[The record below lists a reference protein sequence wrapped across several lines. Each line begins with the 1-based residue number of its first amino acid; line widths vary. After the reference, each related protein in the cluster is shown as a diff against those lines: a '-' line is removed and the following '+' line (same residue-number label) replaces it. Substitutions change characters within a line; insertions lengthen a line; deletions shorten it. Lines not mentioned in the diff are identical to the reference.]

1 MNRQED
7 FFYFSAIPY
16 SRENTKDLLLTGIVN
31 PRLNTLLFEGDY
43 PIIKTM
49 ALSLMGLLPQVEVI
63 EGCPLKCSLGNRA
76 ALCSDCSAKYYGNK
90 PFRIGFMDPEI
101 YIIDSKKSVD
111 DLNDF
116 IGNLRTFRGVVLLD
130 RISTLDQGILRHLF
144 SHPLLT
150 GAPLVESRFKIMA
163 LKDEEDP
170 ALDEALK
177 NQFGLIF
184 NQYALGR
191 EVEDDEFL
199 NRVKAFDSEREKF
212 QELWQGENE
221 EIKDAVNHA
230 KDTIGNVYI
239 PLEVLVESKKIVNK
253 RPRAIEYPDRVFNEV
268 VSALC
273 ALRKLPSVSIDL
285 YEQASQIIFPEKSES
300 RKRKKV
306 APMDLR
312 ATISLKGIS
321 TLVRKKGA
329 VQALIDEELEREKQ
343 KAEQEKKLVSS
354 SQEKSPGPVL
364 SPPRFEKPAVIERKP
379 LPTSAAIF
387 TEASGSGKPAEVKE
401 VRMASKPA
409 DETNEPTDRK
419 KLSLSVILVFDASG
433 NSWIGQVKE
442 IMSQVLN
449 MLKVKY
455 IFNLSIAAF
464 REKEAI
470 ILLPPTKDFSIAVEA
485 LRHMVVGGKAPLA
498 EGILK
503 GKELAT
509 DSKRLFPDDK
519 PLVVLFT
526 DGRANVSNSSLSP
539 SEAAKAA
546 CKELTSSNIS
556 MAIVDLEAG
565 FLRFG
570 FSEELAKISKGWS
583 YHPDQLDAEHFGE
596 YFSELLEK
604 ESKEKSLKK

>member
-1 MNRQED
+1 M
-7 FFYFSAIPY
+7 
-16 SRENTKDLLLTGIVN
+16 
-31 PRLNTLLFEGDY
+31 
-43 PIIKTM
+43 
-49 ALSLMGLLPQVEVI
+49 
-63 EGCPLKCSLGNRA
+63 
-76 ALCSDCSAKYYGNK
+76 
-90 PFRIGFMDPEI
+90 
-101 YIIDSKKSVD
+101 
-111 DLNDF
+111 
-116 IGNLRTFRGVVLLD
+116 
-130 RISTLDQGILRHLF
+130 
-144 SHPLLT
+144 
-150 GAPLVESRFKIMA
+150 
-163 LKDEEDP
+163 
-170 ALDEALK
+170 
-177 NQFGLIF
+177 
-184 NQYALGR
+184 
-191 EVEDDEFL
+191 
-199 NRVKAFDSEREKF
+199 
-212 QELWQGENE
+212 
-221 EIKDAVNHA
+221 
-230 KDTIGNVYI
+230 
-239 PLEVLVESKKIVNK
+239 
-253 RPRAIEYPDRVFNEV
+253 
-268 VSALC
+268 
-273 ALRKLPSVSIDL
+273 
-285 YEQASQIIFPEKSES
+285 
-300 RKRKKV
+300 
-306 APMDLR
+306 
-312 ATISLKGIS
+312 
-321 TLVRKKGA
+321 
-329 VQALIDEELEREKQ
+329 
-343 KAEQEKKLVSS
+343 
-354 SQEKSPGPVL
+354 
-364 SPPRFEKPAVIERKP
+364 
-379 LPTSAAIF
+379 
-387 TEASGSGKPAEVKE
+387 
-401 VRMASKPA
+401 
-409 DETNEPTDRK
+409 
-419 KLSLSVILVFDASG
+419 SLSVILVFDASG